1 LVSAPDRF
9 PAGIEMQ
16 RLSEEPMV
24 FVCRPDLHLAHR
36 RHVAIS
42 ELAAEDLIGFPAEF
56 GLRRLV
62 DGAFT
67 AAGVT
72 AHTPYEVALEYSVA
86 AGLVRHGLGTIFMG
100 YRGTPIPRLRA
111 FKKTGLSFAVIV
123 TCAVPSH
130 AAPVRSEITDR

>member
-1 LVSAPDRF
+1 
-9 PAGIEMQ
+9 
-16 RLSEEPMV
+16 MV
-24 FVCRPDLHLAHR
+24 FVCRPDLHLEHR

-42 ELAAEDLIGFPAEF
+42 ELAGEDLIGFPAEF

-86 AGLVRHGLGTIFMG
+86 AGLVRHGLGTIFMPVSEAG
-100 YRGTPIPRLRA
+100 CFLLRA
-111 FKKTGLSFAVIV
+111 VDVRPAVVWAIYLASAEP
-123 TCAVPSH
+123 TWL
-130 AAPVRSEITDR
+130 APASTRLAELLLALADATSALGAEPAR